1 MVVHAVA
8 SAHGDDEK
16 LGAVSMI
23 VVSGQIAFTACVSC
37 GR

>member
-8 SAHGDDEK
+8 SAHGVMRS
-16 LGAVSMI
+16 GAVSMI